1 MSNERRV
8 QPNVYIEPV
17 HTNGM
22 VIYGYSGPIVQQYS
36 PRPYQNNTNYP
47 NTNYPRYYSTP
58 PPSLPNDILIRYKPT
73 IAEYFAKYYTPHAM
87 RPYYNENYLK
97 KLKVTQIKCS

>member
-8 QPNVYIEPV
+8 QSNVYIEPV

-22 VIYGYSGPIVQQYS
+22 VIYGYSGSNNHGQQYS
-36 PRPYQNNTNYP
+36 PRPYQN

-58 PPSLPNDILIRYKPT
+58 PPSLPNDIPIRYKTYNSRIFCQILYTTCNET
-73 IAEYFAKYYTPHAM
+73 ISLKNIFPQ
-87 RPYYNENYLK
+87 LK
-97 KLKVTQIKCS
+97 KSY